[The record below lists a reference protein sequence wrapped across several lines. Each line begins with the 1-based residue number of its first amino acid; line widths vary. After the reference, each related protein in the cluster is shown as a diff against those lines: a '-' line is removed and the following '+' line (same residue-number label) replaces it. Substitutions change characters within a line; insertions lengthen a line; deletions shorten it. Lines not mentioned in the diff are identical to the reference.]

1 MSEKNRGFITTK
13 VGLLFHF
20 GKDNEEIL
28 VENFINLLIKKNISF
43 HCLNDNDFDLTISQ
57 LIENINNQE
66 QIDFTQLKESK
77 IDENVLFFSGFTREE
92 MENFLEIL
100 RDPRYPRFELKAV
113 ATKTN
118 QNFLLNELIQELRQD
133 RMVISYVIALR
144 KGINLLKEKSEIVNN
159 INLKEEIENEIVA
172 IEEILI
178 NINNIFD
185 INVFKDKISKVKLL
199 IKEIDENS
207 HY

>member
-1 MSEKNRGFITTK
+1 
-13 VGLLFHF
+13 
-20 GKDNEEIL
+20 
-28 VENFINLLIKKNISF
+28 
-43 HCLNDNDFDLTISQ
+43 
-57 LIENINNQE
+57 
-66 QIDFTQLKESK
+66 
-77 IDENVLFFSGFTREE
+77 
-92 MENFLEIL
+92 
-100 RDPRYPRFELKAV
+100 
-113 ATKTN
+113 
-118 QNFLLNELIQELRQD
+118 
-133 RMVISYVIALR
+133 MVISYVIALR

>member
-43 HCLNDNDFDLTISQ
+43 HCVNDNDFDLTISQ
-57 LIENINNQE
+57 LIENINHQE

>member
-57 LIENINNQE
+57 LIENINHQE